1 MVSFASST
9 DGGEQIIAEQDRTL
23 LIILGLNG
31 VIGPNVLFN
40 VEPMALKID
49 LELATLP
56 KRVDIHVHPRC
67 NLIPKLV
74 TMDHAQLM
82 EDGVIGVSGVNARF
96 HVEVG
101 KIPEH
106 VLVTTLHQNMV
117 APIALVTLPKQD
129 LVTKTLAQLM
139 VDSASGMNGQHA
151 LLSVAVEIKQGQ
163 DDVTTLFQN
172 SVVWSVMETL
182 LNVNVATWIHVHH
195 LVQLNDFKKFQFLL
209 KTLEK

>member
-1 MVSFASST
+1 MVWFASST
-9 DGGEQIIAEQDRTL
+9 DGGEQIIAEQDRIP

-31 VIGPNVLFN
+31 VIGRTVLFN

-49 LELATLP
+49 FDIAILP

-74 TMDHAQLM
+74 IMDPVQLM
-82 EDGVIGVSGVNARF
+82 AHGVIGVSGVNARF
-96 HVEVG
+96 HAEVG

-117 APIALVTLPKQD
+117 VPIALVMQPKQD
-129 LVTKTLAQLM
+129 LVTKTLVQSM
-139 VDSASGMNGQHA
+139 EDSASGMNGQHV
-151 LLSVAVEIKQGQ
+151 LLNVAVEIKQDQ

-172 SVVWSVMETL
+172 SVVWSVKVTL
-182 LNVNVATWIHVHH
+182 QNANDATWIHVHH
-195 LVQLNDFKKFQFLL
+195 LVQLNHFKK
-209 KTLEK
+209 TRD